1 MDDLVRSVE
10 IGNSKAVYEVFKSR
24 WGGRI
29 GHGRCGRRGWDGW
42 RGKRGSRRG

>member
-29 GHGRCGRRGWDGW
+29 GHGRGWDGW